1 MITSNF
7 IPVAGEQTNGIEQTT
22 YYAQMI
28 VKAFSDALDK
38 NNCLT
43 KIPVAIGL
51 EISTTIEDLKDIKE
65 IIGGIG
71 GVDDQLATPDP
82 DRQIKVISP
91 NDDTDYTG
99 VSAVQE
105 QYGVSKKKVL
115 ADLKQF
121 AED

>member
-1 MITSNF
+1 
-7 IPVAGEQTNGIEQTT
+7 
-22 YYAQMI
+22 MI

-43 KIPVAIGL
+43 KIPAAIGL

-82 DRQIKVISP
+82 DR
-91 NDDTDYTG
+91 
-99 VSAVQE
+99 
-105 QYGVSKKKVL
+105 
-115 ADLKQF
+115 
-121 AED
+121 